1 MADADDD
8 DDDFLLEL
16 LMHKKSNADS
26 AMPTHTAALCSKC
39 LGLKQIIK
47 PTLRFGSSLI
57 TTSRD
62 S

>member
-39 LGLKQIIK
+39 LGLKTNHQTNAQIWFFIDYHK
-47 PTLRFGSSLI
+47 S
-57 TTSRD
+57 
-62 S
+62 